1 MLPVT
6 HAAAIAI
13 HSILILSMPLH
24 PPVSRSVDRLD
35 LRSRIQLV
43 PQSFHSNGQ
52 GVLVHVFRAVCPEP
66 VDQTWLPSEFHLI
79 DKQAIDGNTLMIY
92 ADDSGQRITFSYSQG
107 DNATSLFIASDYT
120 EVKSVQIGNIKAD
133 FYQAGQEASANVLVW
148 LSEEDT
154 FCFCIM
160 ADLSEDTMIKL
171 AENVQKNN

>member
-1 MLPVT
+1 
-6 HAAAIAI
+6 
-13 HSILILSMPLH
+13 MP
-24 PPVSRSVDRLD
+24 
-35 LRSRIQLV
+35 RIICIY
-43 PQSFHSNGQ
+43 HQ
-52 GVLVHVFRAVCPEP
+52 GIP
-66 VDQTWLPSEFHLI
+66 I
-79 DKQAIDGNTLMIY
+79 N
-92 ADDSGQRITFSYSQG
+92 
-107 DNATSLFIASDYT
+107 SLFIASDYT